1 VFRAMGGPLATVQRR
16 TPGPPTASGAVATV
30 SYREYTAF
38 SFTAEGLLVTV
49 VSRHPLP
56 PSPGFDLITD
66 LEPFFE
72 GYARESQEWLRR
84 LYRQRAA

>member
-1 VFRAMGGPLATVQRR
+1 
-16 TPGPPTASGAVATV
+16 
-30 SYREYTAF
+30 
-38 SFTAEGLLVTV
+38 VTV

-56 PSPGFDLITD
+56 PAPRFDLVTD

-84 LYRQRAA
+84 LYGQPATAGPR

>member
-1 VFRAMGGPLATVQRR
+1 MGRSRAEPRRLLPAGRLAQ
-16 TPGPPTASGAVATV
+16 VATV
-30 SYREYTAF
+30 SYRGYTAL
-38 SFTAEGLLVTV
+38 SFTAQGLTVTV

-56 PSPGFDLITD
+56 PSPRFDPVTD

-84 LYRQRAA
+84 LYRQPAAAGPR

>member
-1 VFRAMGGPLATVQRR
+1 M
-16 TPGPPTASGAVATV
+16 V

-56 PSPGFDLITD
+56 PSPGV
-66 LEPFFE
+66 
-72 GYARESQEWLRR
+72 R
-84 LYRQRAA
+84 LDN